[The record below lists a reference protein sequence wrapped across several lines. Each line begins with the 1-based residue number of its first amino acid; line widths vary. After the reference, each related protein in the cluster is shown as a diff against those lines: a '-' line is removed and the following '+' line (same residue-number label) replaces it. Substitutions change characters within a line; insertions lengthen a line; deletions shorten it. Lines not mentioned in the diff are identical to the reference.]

1 MFDTLFGKR
10 TRERTPDSSSE
21 VKKHQLS
28 LTVRFDDEN
37 GGVFQIPACG
47 HAGIGEY
54 FPFDWI
60 IDWGDGASER
70 VKGVS
75 SPRGG
80 DVTMGNLNHVYSA
93 AGEYSMAIAPAE
105 AVSETTGN
113 IPGWL
118 QAFGHPEGIYPAGGF
133 DKIVCVDGVLDDCAI
148 NIELE
153 GACACMFTH
162 CSNITMGPRFTFSS
176 NKKTAGDFFCFEMFS
191 CCGGDAFTMG
201 DAFQLPHNLQEVG
214 KAFCCRMF
222 SSCTGASFTMNEEF
236 TIPHGI
242 YQAGSSFCQ
251 EMFGEH
257 GSALTMG
264 KCFNLPQGLSE
275 ADDNFCAGMFSHVG
289 GKKPAFTMNDV
300 FNLPPG
306 ITGNVGKS
314 FCDRMFASNDGGVFQ
329 MNDCFN
335 LPQGITSAGDAF
347 CKSMFVGCSGSS
359 FSMNDAFTLPPHLQ
373 DAGSECCML
382 MFAGCNGPRFR
393 VGEAFDFPYTL
404 NGRGYLCFDMFG
416 QCRIDSLNWAVRD
429 MDERNPSLR
438 IWSPPYDQI
447 QW

>member
-28 LTVRFDDEN
+28 LTVRLEDEN
-37 GGVFQIPACG
+37 GGTYQIPACG
-47 HAGIGEY
+47 HGGIGEY
-54 FPFDWI
+54 FPFDWVV
-60 IDWGDGASER
+60 DWGDGASER

-75 SPRGG
+75 SPNGG
-80 DVTMGNLNHVYSA
+80 EVSTGSLIHSYAA
-93 AGEYSMAIAPAE
+93 AGEYSVAIAPTG

-113 IPGWL
+113 APGWL
-118 QAFGHPEGIYPAGGF
+118 QAFGHPEGWSPAGGF
-133 DKIVCVDGVLDDCAI
+133 DKIVCVDGVIDDCAI

-153 GACACMFTH
+153 GACACMFTN
-162 CSNITMGPRFTFSS
+162 CSNITMGSHFTFSS

-191 CCGGDAFTMG
+191 GCGGDAFTMG
-201 DAFQLPHNLQEVG
+201 DAFQLPQNLQEVG

-222 SSCTGASFTMNEEF
+222 SFCTGASFTMNEEF

-264 KCFNLPQGLSE
+264 KCFNLPQGISE
-275 ADDNFCAGMFSHVG
+275 ADDNFCASMFSYVG
-289 GKKPAFTMNDV
+289 GEEPAFSMNDV
-300 FNLPPG
+300 FNLPQH
-306 ITGNVGKS
+306 ITGSVGKS
-314 FCDRMFASNDGGVFQ
+314 FCERMFTGNYGNAFR
-329 MNDCFN
+329 MNCRFN

-347 CKSMFVGCSGSS
+347 CKSMFQRCSGSS
-359 FSMNDAFTLPPHLQ
+359 FSMNDLFTMPQQLEN
-373 DAGSECCML
+373 AGAECCMW
-382 MFAGCNGPRFR
+382 MFSNCDGPKFR
-393 VGEAFDFPYTL
+393 VSEMFDFPYTL
-404 NGRGYLCFDMFG
+404 NGRGYLCFEMFG
-416 QCRIDSLNWAVRD
+416 QCRIDSLSWAVRD

-438 IWSPPYDQI
+438 IWSPPYNHI